1 MNAKSKKPS
10 STRPSQESSG
20 NSRSS
25 KPAAASK
32 QKPKPQQNKDQ
43 KSKPQES
50 PAQTRKPKKKNAAPE
65 APEKQLVRLHDLIG
79 LTVLNLPQGLREIL
93 GEEAYKNC
101 LKDVQEMVL
110 TVILREPGDVVYM
123 HMPILVREMPQDG
136 PAQMYLDQ
144 LLAAC
149 ASPAAAPTA
158 RKKRRRA

>member
-1 MNAKSKKPS
+1 LSQEKPLIKLIQKDHVMNAKSKKPL
-10 STRPSQESSG
+10 STRPSQETAV

-32 QKPKPQQNKDQ
+32 QKPKKQ
-43 KSKPQES
+43 
-50 PAQTRKPKKKNAAPE
+50 NAAPE
-65 APEKQLVRLHDLIG
+65 APEKQLVRVHDLIG

-93 GEEAYKNC
+93 GEEAYQHC

-136 PAQMYLDQ
+136 PAQMYLDH

-149 ASPAAAPTA
+149 ASPAATPPAH
-158 RKKRRRA
+158 KKRRRA

>member
-1 MNAKSKKPS
+1 MSQEKPLIELIQKDHVMNAKSKKPL
-10 STRPSQESSG
+10 STRRSQ
-20 NSRSS
+20 
-25 KPAAASK
+25 
-32 QKPKPQQNKDQ
+32 
-43 KSKPQES
+43 
-50 PAQTRKPKKKNAAPE
+50 QTAAPE
-65 APEKQLVRLHDLIG
+65 APEKQLVRVHDLIG

-101 LKDVQEMVL
+101 LKDVQEMIL

-149 ASPAAAPTA
+149 ASPAAEPTA
-158 RKKRRRA
+158 HKKRRRA